1 MSDVDVPITDATTME
16 EAVEMAYS
24 VGNIG
29 DIILL
34 SPGCPSFD
42 LFKNYEERGNAF
54 RKAVKHL

>member
-1 MSDVDVPITDATTME
+1 ME